1 MHAQSSSHQQKVQP
15 QALPVENSAF
25 QRIVTA
31 ARRHFF
37 AHGFR
42 SVTMDD
48 LAEELGMSKKTLYA
62 CFPSK
67 AALLETVLLDK
78 FRSVEADLNE
88 ITSGCSSDVLAALH
102 QLLATVQRHTEEI
115 QPPFVR
121 DMRREGPER
130 FKVVESRRRDVI
142 QRHFGKLLGE
152 ARKAGIIRKDIPV
165 KLIMEILLGAVQT
178 IMNPPKIV
186 ELGLTPKTGF
196 SAIITVILE
205 GVITEKVRLKR

>member
-1 MHAQSSSHQQKVQP
+1 MRPHTLQP
-15 QALPVENSAF
+15 QVAPIERSAS

-31 ARRHFF
+31 ARRHFY

-67 AALLETVLLDK
+67 AALLEAVLLDK
-78 FRSVEADLNE
+78 FRTIDADLDR
-88 ITSGCSSDVLAALH
+88 ITSQCSTDVLAGLH
-102 QLLATVQRHTEEI
+102 QFLACMQRHTEEI

-121 DMRREGPER
+121 DMRREWPEM

-142 QRHFGKLLGE
+142 QRHFGKLIGE
-152 ARKAGIIRKDIPV
+152 GRKAGIIRKDIPT
-165 KLIMEILLGAVQT
+165 KLVMEILIGAIQA
-178 IMNPPKIV
+178 IMNPPKMV

-196 SAIITVILE
+196 STIITVILE
-205 GVITEKVRLKR
+205 GVITETARSKL